1 MGLSAVSYC
10 VDEARLLVCR
20 HCGEVCDANVISTD
34 HGEFCCRG
42 CASVFAI
49 LTAHR
54 LDGFYADGEPAGV
67 CQRAL
72 GDRDPG
78 RFAILDDPAVAAR
91 LIDADTGRLA
101 RATLSVPAMHCASC
115 VWLLEQLWRFD
126 PGVVRADADLLR
138 RTVRIEFQPQVT
150 SLRRVVEQLAALGY
164 EPALTPDATH
174 GMARST
180 TRRLYLQLGV
190 AGFAFGNIM
199 LFSVPHYANGGP
211 IEDGFQRLFD
221 GLNVAFALPVLLFSA
236 SDYFRTAL
244 RAVRTRTMAV
254 EVPVA
259 LGLAV
264 LFGRSL
270 VDIASG
276 RGAGF
281 MDSFA
286 GLVFFL
292 LIGRLF
298 QQKVFDRVAFDRTFR
313 SFLPLSV
320 QVEQDT
326 DGLAAVSIDRLQIGD
341 RVVMRR
347 HEVVPADAVLLD
359 DATRVDYAFVTGE
372 QTPVLVLAGETVRA
386 GGRVLDR
393 AVRLR
398 LLEEVSQSQLA
409 RFWSEQVDGRA
420 KEYWL
425 TAVASRFG
433 KWFTVAAVGIA
444 AAGAAAWWPDVAASM
459 TVATAVLI
467 VACPCAITLSAPIT
481 LGTAMGLLGTRGLY
495 LKHPAIALDLS
506 RVDTVAFDKTGTL
519 TTAGEQTTVEHEGL
533 DDLALSRV
541 RRLAAESI
549 HPTSRAIAA
558 AALSRSDAPAA
569 GRPRLV
575 CEVAGEGICG
585 SVDGIR
591 VAIGTAAFIQARTGI
606 SCSAP
611 DDATRVVVGERC
623 GWVRVAVAARPGIER
638 AVTALGA
645 DHLLCLLSGD
655 HGGGSDRWSRVFG
668 HRMHFRQSPQDK
680 LAFIAGA
687 RAQGRRVLMVGD
699 GLNDAGALAAAD
711 VGMAVTDETACLAP
725 SCDAVISGRR
735 LASLPAF
742 LAYTRRARQVIIAC
756 FIVSILYNV
765 IGLGLAL
772 VGALTPLVAAIFM
785 PVSSLTIV
793 GMSAGLMRW
802 SARRMLPV

>member
-1 MGLSAVSYC
+1 
-10 VDEARLLVCR
+10 
-20 HCGEVCDANVISTD
+20 
-34 HGEFCCRG
+34 
-42 CASVFAI
+42 
-49 LTAHR
+49 
-54 LDGFYADGEPAGV
+54 
-67 CQRAL
+67 
-72 GDRDPG
+72 
-78 RFAILDDPAVAAR
+78 
-91 LIDADTGRLA
+91 
-101 RATLSVPAMHCASC
+101 
-115 VWLLEQLWRFD
+115 
-126 PGVVRADADLLR
+126 
-138 RTVRIEFQPQVT
+138 
-150 SLRRVVEQLAALGY
+150 
-164 EPALTPDATH
+164 
-174 GMARST
+174 
-180 TRRLYLQLGV
+180 
-190 AGFAFGNIM
+190 M

-211 IEDGFQRLFD
+211 LDDGFQRIFD
-221 GLNVAFALPVLLFSA
+221 GLNMAFALPVLLFSA

-264 LFGRSL
+264 LFGRSV
-270 VDIASG
+270 VDIVSG

-320 QVEQDT
+320 QVEQKA
-326 DGLAAVSIDRLQIGD
+326 GGVAAVPIERLQIGD
-341 RVVMRR
+341 RVLMRR
-347 HEVVPADAVLLD
+347 HEVVPADAVLLE
-359 DATRVDYAFVTGE
+359 DAAQVDYAFVTGE
-372 QTPVLVLAGETVRA
+372 QTPVLVRAGETVRA

-398 LLEEVSQSQLA
+398 LLEEASHSQLA

-444 AAGAAAWWPDVAASM
+444 AAGAAAWWPDVTASL

-506 RVDTVAFDKTGTL
+506 RIDTVAFDKTGTL
-519 TTAGEQTTVEHEGL
+519 TMSGQQATVEHDGL
-533 DDLALSRV
+533 DDLALSQV
-541 RRLAAESI
+541 RRLAAESV

-558 AALSRSDAPAA
+558 SSTNDAAAA

-575 CEVAGEGICG
+575 CEVAGEGLCG
-585 SVDGIR
+585 IVDGMR
-591 VAIGTAAFIQARTGI
+591 VAIGTAAFVEAQTGI
-606 SCSAP
+606 ASLAP
-611 DDATRVVVGERC
+611 DGATRVVVGEQR
-623 GWVRVAVAARPGIER
+623 GWMRVTTPARAGIDR

-645 DHLLCLLSGD
+645 DHQVCLLSGD
-655 HGGGSDRWSRVFG
+655 HGGGSDRWSSVFG
-668 HRMHFRQSPQDK
+668 RRMHFRQSPQDK
-680 LAFIAGA
+680 LAFIADA
-687 RAQGRRVLMVGD
+687 RAHGRHVLMVGD

-711 VGMAVTDETACLAP
+711 VGIAVTDETACLAP
-725 SCDAVISGRR
+725 ACDAVISGAR
-735 LASLPAF
+735 LAALPAF
-742 LAYTRRARQVIIAC
+742 LAYARRARQVIVAC
-756 FIVSILYNV
+756 FVVSILYNA

-772 VGALTPLVAAIFM
+772 AGALTPLAAAIFM

-793 GMSAGLMRW
+793 GMSSGLMRW

>member
-1 MGLSAVSYC
+1 M
-10 VDEARLLVCR
+10 R
-20 HCGEVCDANVISTD
+20 H
-34 HGEFCCRG
+34 
-42 CASVFAI
+42 
-49 LTAHR
+49 TA
-54 LDGFYADGEPAGV
+54 L
-67 CQRAL
+67 
-72 GDRDPG
+72 
-78 RFAILDDPAVAAR
+78 
-91 LIDADTGRLA
+91 
-101 RATLSVPAMHCASC
+101 
-115 VWLLEQLWRFD
+115 
-126 PGVVRADADLLR
+126 
-138 RTVRIEFQPQVT
+138 
-150 SLRRVVEQLAALGY
+150 
-164 EPALTPDATH
+164 
-174 GMARST
+174 ARST
-180 TRRLYLQLGV
+180 RRRLYLQLGV

-211 IEDGFQRLFD
+211 LDDGFQRLFD
-221 GLNVAFALPVLLFSA
+221 GLNIAFALPVLLFSA
-236 SDYFRTAL
+236 SDYFRTAW

-264 LFGRSL
+264 LFGRSV
-270 VDIASG
+270 VDIVSG

-320 QVEQDT
+320 QVEQDA
-326 DGLAAVSIDRLQIGD
+326 GGVAAVPIERLQIGD
-341 RVVMRR
+341 RLLMRR
-347 HEVVPADAVLLD
+347 HEVVPADAVLLE
-359 DATRVDYAFVTGE
+359 DAAQVDYAFVTGE
-372 QTPVLVLAGETVRA
+372 QTPVLLRAGETVRA

-398 LLEEVSQSQLA
+398 LLEEASHSQLA
-409 RFWSEQVDGRA
+409 KFWSEQVDGRA

-444 AAGAAAWWPDVAASM
+444 AAGAAAWWPDVTASL

-467 VACPCAITLSAPIT
+467 VACPCAMTLSAPIT

-506 RVDTVAFDKTGTL
+506 RIDTVAFDKTGTL
-519 TTAGEQTTVEHEGL
+519 TTAGQRTTVEHDGL

-541 RRLAAESI
+541 RRLAAESV

-558 AALSRSDAPAA
+558 AASSTNDARGRRQTASRLRGGGRGALRHRRRDARCDRDRRVHRGANRHRLSRPGRRDPRRRGGAARLGARSPRRRGPGSSAPSPHSGRTIKSVCSRGTTAGAAIA
-569 GRPRLV
+569 GR
-575 CEVAGEGICG
+575 A
-585 SVDGIR
+585 
-591 VAIGTAAFIQARTGI
+591 
-606 SCSAP
+606 
-611 DDATRVVVGERC
+611 
-623 GWVRVAVAARPGIER
+623 
-638 AVTALGA
+638 
-645 DHLLCLLSGD
+645 
-655 HGGGSDRWSRVFG
+655 VFG
-668 HRMHFRQSPQDK
+668 RRMHFRQSPQDK

-687 RAQGRRVLMVGD
+687 RAHGRHVLMVGD

-711 VGMAVTDETACLAP
+711 VGIAVTDETACLAP
-725 SCDAVISGRR
+725 ACDAVISGDR
-735 LASLPAF
+735 LAALPAF
-742 LAYTRRARQVIIAC
+742 LAYARRARQVIVAC
-756 FIVSILYNV
+756 FVVSILYNA

-772 VGALTPLVAAIFM
+772 AGALTPLVAAIFM

-793 GMSAGLMRW
+793 GMSSGLMRW